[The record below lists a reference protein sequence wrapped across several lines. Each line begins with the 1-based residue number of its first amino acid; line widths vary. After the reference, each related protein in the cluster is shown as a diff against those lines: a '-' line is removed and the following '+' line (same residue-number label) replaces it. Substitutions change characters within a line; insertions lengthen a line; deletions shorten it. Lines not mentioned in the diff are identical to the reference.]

1 MNREI
6 IEFSSPFDPKSKVG
20 IGMAT
25 LFLGS
30 NATLRLLD
38 YFYICESWGGQVE
51 PKTPKLRQG
60 QRSISSG

>member
-30 NATLRLLD
+30 NATLRLLH
-38 YFYICESWGGQVE
+38 YFYICKTWGGQVE
-51 PKTPKLRQG
+51 PKTP
-60 QRSISSG
+60 